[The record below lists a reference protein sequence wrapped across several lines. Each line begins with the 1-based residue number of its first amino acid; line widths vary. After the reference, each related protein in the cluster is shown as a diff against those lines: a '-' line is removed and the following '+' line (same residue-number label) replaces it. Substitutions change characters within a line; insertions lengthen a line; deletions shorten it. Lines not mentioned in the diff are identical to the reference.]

1 MASAGVNGCDGCYAA
16 CDLTASTEAGYLGWS
31 PNPRAMPFSQSR
43 PRVLALTPALT
54 LALAAL
60 AALAP
65 AAAAQDAAPPVVPA
79 VVTKITADIGYVAVT
94 GNTQVSTFNIGEKL
108 TQGRRRLTL
117 EQSLALVYS
126 KQADSVI
133 SNYLRA
139 NLRGDF
145 TIDKLLALFTGVTF
159 DRNTFAGIERRFEEQ
174 LGLSAL
180 LLRTTSDTVRVEGGG
195 TFTQQIGTDGLQEN
209 FPSARGALR
218 WRHGFTAA
226 AYFMQTIEYLPN
238 LKQTEDWRVNTES
251 GIVAPLSA
259 RIGLKIAYV
268 IRYDNLPQAGFSEVD
283 RLFTSGLQITF

>member
-1 MASAGVNGCDGCYAA
+1 M
-16 CDLTASTEAGYLGWS
+16 
-31 PNPRAMPFSQSR
+31 PRSHSR
-43 PRVLALTPALT
+43 PRHVALA
-54 LALAAL
+54 LALAAI
-60 AALAP
+60 AP
-65 AAAAQDAAPPVVPA
+65 AIAPAAAAAQDAAPTLAVPA

-94 GNTQVSTFNIGEKL
+94 GNTRVSTFNVGEKL
-108 TQGRRRLTL
+108 TQGRGRLAL
-117 EQSLALVYS
+117 EQSVALVFS

-139 NLRGDF
+139 NVRGDF
-145 TIDKLLALFTGVTF
+145 KIDKLLALFTGVTF

-174 LGLSAL
+174 LGLSAQ
-180 LLRTTSDTVRVEGGG
+180 LLRTTSDTVRIEGGG

-226 AYFMQTIEYLPN
+226 AYFTQTVEYIPN
-238 LKQTEDWRVNTES
+238 LKQTEDWRANTES